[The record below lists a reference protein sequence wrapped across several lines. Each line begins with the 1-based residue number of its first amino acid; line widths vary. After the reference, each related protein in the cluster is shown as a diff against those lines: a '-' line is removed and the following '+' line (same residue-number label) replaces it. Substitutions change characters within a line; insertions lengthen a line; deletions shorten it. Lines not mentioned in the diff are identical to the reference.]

1 MTTASF
7 IPGLELSRRF
17 YSEAVRPL
25 LDEAAPGVVHSAARM
40 GSGSE
45 VLGFDTARSAD
56 HEWGPRLQIFLNAPE
71 VTLHGPRITALLRE
85 RLPKTFHGYPTHFAS
100 TGEEGIGVMQ
110 ATDGP
115 VHHRVQV
122 ADPGAWFTAHLGFD
136 PRQGVTTTDWLAT
149 PTQRLAEVTA
159 GAVFYDGLGQL
170 AAVRARLDWYPHD
183 LWLYLLACQWQRI
196 SQEEAFV
203 GRCGEVG
210 DELGS
215 AVVAA
220 RLVRDLMRLCL
231 LMERRYPPY
240 SKWLGSAFART
251 PQASALTPD
260 LTAALTAA
268 DWRTREHHLA
278 RAYEWVAAAHNDL
291 GLTAPV
297 DPATRPYH
305 SRPFQVLHA
314 ERFTAALRARIT
326 DPEIRSL
333 PVIGAVDQ
341 VVDSTDVLSHPE
353 LSRAATL
360 ATLGSPSETSVPE
373 R

>member
-1 MTTASF
+1 MTTPSF

-17 YSEAVRPL
+17 YFEAVRPL
-25 LDEAAPGVVHSAARM
+25 LDEAVPGVAHSAARL

-56 HEWGPRLQIFLNAPE
+56 HEWGPRLQLFLHPQD
-71 VTLHGPRITALLRE
+71 VTRHGVKITALLGE
-85 RLPKTFHGYPTHFAS
+85 RLPKTFLGYPTHFAG
-100 TGEEGIGVMQ
+100 TGEAGIRVMQ

-115 VHHRVQV
+115 VHHRVEIT
-122 ADPGAWFTAHLGFD
+122 DPAAWFTAHLGFD
-136 PRQGVTTTDWLAT
+136 PRTDITLADWLAT
-149 PTQRLAEVTA
+149 PTQSLAEATS
-159 GAVFYDGLGQL
+159 GAVFHDGLGEL
-170 AAVRARLDWYPHD
+170 APARAHLDWYPHD

-231 LMERRYPPY
+231 LMDRRYPPY
-240 SKWLGSAFART
+240 SKWLGSAFTRT
-251 PQASALTPD
+251 PQGSALTPV

-278 RAYEWVAAAHNDL
+278 RVYEAVAATHNRL
-291 GLTAPV
+291 GLTDPV

-305 SRPFQVLHA
+305 TRPFKVLHA
-314 ERFTAALRARIT
+314 ERFTTALTSRIT
-326 DPEIRSL
+326 DPAISSL
-333 PVIGAVDQ
+333 PTIGTVDQ
-341 VVDSTDVLSHPE
+341 FIDSTDVLSHLE
-353 LSRAATL
+353 LTRAATD
-360 ATLGSPSETSVPE
+360 ATVCSPPA
-373 R
+373 